1 MIVGW
6 IVSWIIIVVGGFMD
20 DKLDKGYKVWFDFR
34 FSGIDVV
41 DWFIFFYLGE
51 CIVIFVELYV
61 YL

>member
-41 DWFIFFYLGE
+41 DWFIFFYLGG
-51 CIVIFVELYV
+51 CIL
-61 YL
+61 